1 VSLDVEGSPPPE
13 RFSRG
18 APDVP
23 SSPID
28 QSGPLAG
35 RTVIVTGAA
44 QGIGAVIA
52 KSLAAK
58 GAQLRV
64 CDLQTPDATVD
75 AIAADGGLAT
85 GEVCDIADAESVRR
99 FVAETVERCG
109 SIEGLVNNAA
119 IFSELRP
126 TPFEEISSSDFDRVL
141 SVNVR
146 GTFEVI
152 KAVIPVMRRQHYGK
166 IVNIGS
172 GTVFKGSALLL
183 HYVSSKG
190 AILAMTRALARE
202 VGPDGVCVNCVAPG
216 LTLSDGVKD
225 SGNLPEERIRADAM
239 TRCFPREQ
247 TPEDLTGIVSFLLSS
262 ESDFMTGQTVVVDG
276 GSQLH

>member
-1 VSLDVEGSPPPE
+1 VIPTSSVRAVTPSPP
-13 RFSRG
+13 RG
-18 APDVP
+18 AEAQASLV
-23 SSPID
+23 D
-28 QSGPLAG
+28 QSQPLVG
-35 RTVIVTGAA
+35 RTIIVTGAA

-52 KSLAAK
+52 RSLAAK
-58 GAQLRV
+58 GAQLRL
-64 CDLQTPDATVD
+64 CDQRAPDETVTSIAD
-75 AIAADGGLAT
+75 AGGQAS
-85 GEVCDIADAESVRR
+85 GGICDIAESESVQR
-99 FVAETVERCG
+99 FVDETVERCG

-126 TPFEEISSSDFDRVL
+126 TPFEEISSAEFDRVL

-152 KAVIPVMRRQHYGK
+152 KAVIPAMRRQHYGK

-172 GTVFKGSALLL
+172 GTVFKGSSLLL

-216 LTLSDGVKD
+216 LTLSDGVKEA
-225 SGNLPEERIRADAM
+225 GNLPAERIHADAL
-239 TRCFPREQ
+239 TRCFAREQ
-247 TPEDLTGIVSFLLSS
+247 TPEDLTGIVGFLLSA

>member
-1 VSLDVEGSPPPE
+1 M
-13 RFSRG
+13 
-18 APDVP
+18 
-23 SSPID
+23 SSPMTD
-28 QSGPLAG
+28 QSLPLSG
-35 RTVIVTGAA
+35 RTIIVTGAA

-52 KSLAAK
+52 RSLAAK
-58 GAQLRV
+58 GAQLAV
-64 CDLQTPDATVD
+64 CDLRAPDDTV
-75 AIAADGGLAT
+75 ASITSAGGRAS
-85 GEVCDIADAESVRR
+85 GGICDISDSESVQR
-99 FVAETVERCG
+99 FVGETVERCG

-119 IFSELRP
+119 IFSELAPMR
-126 TPFEEISSSDFDRVL
+126 FEDISSSEFDRVL

-216 LTLSDGVKD
+216 LTLSDGVKS
-225 SGNLPEERIRADAM
+225 SGNLPEERIRADAL

-247 TPEDLTGIVSFLLSS
+247 TPEDLTGIVAFLVSA

-276 GSQLH
+276 GSQFH